1 MKKSTLSKVVDM
13 ETKFLNSPN
22 YIDRISSIAVKG
34 SLKAEVIRQE
44 GRKKIKNMKY
54 MISAFENDSYIFNY
68 QVQHSEVGR
77 LAHWNSL

>member
-1 MKKSTLSKVVDM
+1 M

-77 LAHWNSL
+77 LAQWDSV